1 MEELPEL
8 WRGVLASHQAH
19 LRLERGVS
27 PHTLAAYGR
36 DLARYARWLA
46 ATPPTAVSADQV
58 RTYLEVLHEAHGLG
72 SRSRSR
78 ALSALRSLH
87 DFMVLEGMATASP
100 LELIENPKLGR
111 PLPDVLSRHEVAAL
125 LETPDLGTD
134 AGVRS
139 RALLELLYGSGLR
152 VSEAVGLPMQHLFLE
167 DGFVKVVGKGSKE
180 RLVPLSSPSVRY
192 LQLYLEAV
200 RPHLPRLPKAA
211 GTLFLNA
218 RGGMLSRATAFTV
231 VKAAA
236 VAAGLRQPVSPHTLR
251 HCFATHLIEGGADLR
266 AVQEMLGHA
275 SIATTEVYLHLD
287 ARYLKDVVQR
297 YHPRG

>member
-1 MEELPEL
+1 MDELPEL
-8 WRGVLASHQAH
+8 WRSVLASHQAH
-19 LRLERGVS
+19 LRLERGAS
-27 PHTLAAYGR
+27 AHTLAGYGR

-46 ATPPTAVSADQV
+46 STPPAAVTPEQV
-58 RTYLEVLHEAHGLG
+58 RTYLEVLEETHGLG

-87 DFMVLEGMATASP
+87 DFMLQEGLATTSP
-100 LELIENPKLGR
+100 LELIENPRLGR
-111 PLPDVLSRHEVAAL
+111 PLPDVLSKAEVAAL

-152 VSEAVGLPMQHLFLE
+152 VSEAVGLTLQYLFMD
-167 DGFVKVVGKGSKE
+167 DGFVKVVGKGNKE
-180 RLVPLSSPSVRY
+180 RLVPLSGPSIRY
-192 LQLYLEAV
+192 LHLYLQAV
-200 RPHLPRLPKAA
+200 RPHLPRQARSA
-211 GTLFLNA
+211 GAVFLNA
-218 RGGMLSRATAFTV
+218 RGGVLSRATAFTV
-231 VKAAA
+231 VKEAAL
-236 VAAGLRQPVSPHTLR
+236 AAGLRQPVSPHTLR

-266 AVQEMLGHA
+266 AVQDMLGHA

-287 ARYLKDVVQR
+287 ARYLKDVVRR